1 MTREEIIRLTEKII
15 SGEASEEEI
24 QLYNRLYDSFI
35 YRQQIPDSFFEE
47 KQAVKEELRASIME
61 KTRLQTPV
69 IKGGFNWRRW
79 AAAAAVFILTASL
92 SLYFFQHKINA
103 SQTATIVSQKERF
116 KNDVPPGRVGAI
128 LTLGNGKTI
137 LLDSAGNGN
146 IASQG
151 AMSVVKRND
160 IIAYEGSA
168 HGSEVVYNTMST
180 PKRRQFSLVLSD
192 GTKVWLNA
200 ASSITYP
207 TVFTGKDR
215 KVSVSGEVYFE
226 VSHRDDSPF
235 IVEKGNVAIKVLGT
249 HFNVNTYQD
258 EHDIKITLLEGS
270 VSVSNKSVLALIKPG
285 QQARVSDDDKIKV
298 LKDINIDD
306 VMAWKN
312 GLFHFEGIRI
322 ESLMQQLTRWYDIEV
337 VYSKRT
343 DELFYA
349 EIPRNTNLSDVLKAL
364 ELTGK
369 VKFAIE
375 GNKVIVNV

>member
-1 MTREEIIRLTEKII
+1 MAP
-15 SGEASEEEI
+15 G
-24 QLYNRLYDSFI
+24 
-35 YRQQIPDSFFEE
+35 
-47 KQAVKEELRASIME
+47 KE
-61 KTRLQTPV
+61 
-69 IKGGFNWRRW
+69 
-79 AAAAAVFILTASL
+79 
-92 SLYFFQHKINA
+92 
-103 SQTATIVSQKERF
+103 
-116 KNDVPPGRVGAI
+116 GAI

-137 LLDSAGNGN
+137 LLDAAGNGN

-151 AMSVVKRND
+151 AIAVVKKND
-160 IIAYEGSA
+160 MVVYEGVD
-168 HGSEVVYNTMST
+168 HGPEIVYNTMST
-180 PKRRQFSLVLSD
+180 PRRRQFSLVLSD

-207 TVFTGKDR
+207 TAFTGKER

-226 VSHRDDSPF
+226 VAHRDDNPF
-235 IVEKGNVAIKVLGT
+235 IVEKGDVTVKVLGT

-258 EHDIKITLLEGS
+258 DHDIKITLLEGA
-270 VSVSNKSVLALIKPG
+270 VSVNNKTTSALIKPG
-285 QQARVSDDDKIKV
+285 QQARVADDHKIKV
-298 LKDINIDD
+298 LKDINMED

-312 GLFHFEGIRI
+312 GLFHFEGTRI
-322 ESLMQQLTRWYDIEV
+322 ESLMQQLARWYDIEV

-369 VKFAIE
+369 VKFAID